1 MPRKE
6 KNIIS
11 AGTQKNIQIPK
22 MEKKTSVMWRL
33 GRRHAEK
40 KKSLRSN
47 SLFAVSINTDER
59 RFFSIQSQP
68 SPQPISL
75 GCFLGGDPTTWGT
88 PLCGVP
94 WGGAAAAA
102 GQDRTGPF
110 FQKQKCI
117 VVVMQKKVFL
127 AEINETH
134 TLFNRKTFLNNRAE
148 FLNNRAEFLNNLRRN
163 LYSFYRDFE

>member
-40 KKSLRSN
+40 KKCLRSN

-59 RFFSIQSQP
+59 SFFFIQSQP
-68 SPQPISL
+68 SPQPISS
-75 GCFLGGDPTTWGT
+75 GCFLGGT
-88 PLCGVP
+88 PLRGGP
-94 WGGAAAAA
+94 RIGWGGGGGGA
-102 GQDRTGPF
+102 GQDRTIF
-110 FQKQKCI
+110 SKTEMYCVCVSKSTFRR
-117 VVVMQKKVFL
+117 
-127 AEINETH
+127 
-134 TLFNRKTFLNNRAE
+134 TLPGQNGLN
-148 FLNNRAEFLNNLRRN
+148 FMFVSL
-163 LYSFYRDFE
+163 